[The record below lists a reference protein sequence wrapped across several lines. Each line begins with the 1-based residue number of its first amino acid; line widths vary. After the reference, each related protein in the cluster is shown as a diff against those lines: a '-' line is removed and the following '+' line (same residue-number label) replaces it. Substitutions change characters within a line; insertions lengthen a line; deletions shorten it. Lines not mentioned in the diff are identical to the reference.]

1 MNVQKWSSYKKVPVV
16 AAMVVQSKTS
26 VLFCFSGFAVSLGAS
41 AVLVVL
47 HLRSQAVMQEL
58 GSFLFLFVE
67 LWSIPKVLKAQ
78 QVSLAELEYNSQRG
92 SSLYIVASVG
102 PARMVLVIPCLLH
115 HITVFFRALGLEEG
129 PDLSFQSNCMI
140 WKEDPVFPFK

>member
-67 LWSIPKVLKAQ
+67 L
-78 QVSLAELEYNSQRG
+78 
-92 SSLYIVASVG
+92 
-102 PARMVLVIPCLLH
+102 
-115 HITVFFRALGLEEG
+115 
-129 PDLSFQSNCMI
+129 
-140 WKEDPVFPFK
+140 